1 MTSPGREGKPR
12 FFGYYNQA
20 FLSTVDVKLKDFTRN
35 GKEENRGPHAK
46 ELGAVVSARAR
57 LISASKGEKDD
68 DDDHHCSH
76 QRIII
81 SVFR

>member
-1 MTSPGREGKPR
+1 MTSPGREGEARR

-35 GKEENRGPHAK
+35 GKENRGPHAK

-57 LISASKGEKDD
+57 LISASKEKDD
-68 DDDHHCSH
+68 DDDHHC
-76 QRIII
+76 R
-81 SVFR
+81 V